1 MDLNHFFKILF
12 QVKEEIEFQVLN
24 ITLDTYLFFED
35 IILFLM
41 NEYENFQ

>member
-1 MDLNHFFKILF
+1 MDLNYFFKILF

-24 ITLDTYLFFED
+24 ITLDIYLFFED

>member
-1 MDLNHFFKILF
+1 MDLNQAFQILF
-12 QVKEEIEFQVLN
+12 QIKEEIEFQILN
-24 ITLDTYLFFED
+24 ITLDIYLFFED